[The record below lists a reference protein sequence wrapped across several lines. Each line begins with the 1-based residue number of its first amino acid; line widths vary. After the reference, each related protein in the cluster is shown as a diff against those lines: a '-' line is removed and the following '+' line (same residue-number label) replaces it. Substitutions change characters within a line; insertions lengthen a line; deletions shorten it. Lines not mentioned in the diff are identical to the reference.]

1 MTTTEQFDT
10 IIIGAGQAGLATGY
24 HLARQGQKFVI
35 LEGHD
40 QVGDVWRKRYD
51 SLRLY
56 TPSQYNGLP
65 GMPMPLP
72 RWSFPGRDDMAS
84 YLESYSS
91 AFDLPVRTG
100 ARVDGLAKAH
110 GRYIVSCGEQLLE
123 ADNVVIASG
132 GWQQP
137 KTPDFA
143 VELDPQICQLHSSA
157 YRNPDQL
164 QEGPVLIVGC
174 SHSGADLALELAET
188 HQVTLSGPVRGEIP
202 FDIEGRVAHLAVPLL
217 WFAANHVLTQRTPI
231 GRKMRAEVRSS
242 GGPLLRVKR
251 AHLEAAGVAR
261 FDAKT
266 VAVHDGK
273 PVLEDGQ
280 VLDVRNVIWC
290 TGFGKDT
297 TWMNFPVNGADGWP
311 AQQRGESPDHP
322 GLYFVGIPFQF
333 AFASMLVGGAG
344 RDAEEVARR
353 INRSMSRRRS
363 TPSASQDVNA
373 APVGR

>member
-231 GRKMRAEVRSS
+231 GRKMRAEVRQQWRSPPES
-242 GGPLLRVKR
+242 EARPPRGRRRGALRR
-251 AHLEAAGVAR
+251 
-261 FDAKT
+261 
-266 VAVHDGK
+266 
-273 PVLEDGQ
+273 EDRG
-280 VLDVRNVIWC
+280 R
-290 TGFGKDT
+290 
-297 TWMNFPVNGADGWP
+297 PGWQ
-311 AQQRGESPDHP
+311 A
-322 GLYFVGIPFQF
+322 
-333 AFASMLVGGAG
+333 GAG
-344 RDAEEVARR
+344 GRAGARCPQR
-353 INRSMSRRRS
+353 HLVHGVRQGHHVDELPGERS
-363 TPSASQDVNA
+363 
-373 APVGR
+373 

>member
-1 MTTTEQFDT
+1 MATTEQFDT

-24 HLARQGQKFVI
+24 HLARQGQNFVI
-35 LEGHD
+35 VEGHD
-40 QVGDVWRKRYD
+40 KVGDVWRDRYD

-84 YLESYSS
+84 YLETYAE

-100 ARVDGLAKAH
+100 TRVDGLAKAH
-110 GRYIVSCGEQLLE
+110 GRYIVSFGEQLLE
-123 ADNVVIASG
+123 ADHIVIASG

-137 KTPDFA
+137 KTP
-143 VELDPQICQLHSSA
+143 ELAAQLDAEICQLHSSA
-157 YRNPDQL
+157 YRNPGQL
-164 QEGPVLIVGC
+164 QKGPVLIVGC
-174 SHSGADLALELAET
+174 SHSGADLALELAAT
-188 HQVTLSGPVRGEIP
+188 HEVTLSGRVHGEVP
-202 FDIEGRVAHLAVPLL
+202 FDIEGRLAHLVLPVL

-231 GRKMRAEVRSS
+231 GRKMRAEVRQG
-242 GGPLLRVKR
+242 GGPLLRVKL

-261 FDAKT
+261 FDART
-266 VAVHDGK
+266 VAVQDGK

-297 TWMNFPVNGADGWP
+297 SWLDFPVNGADGWP

-322 GLYFVGIPFQF
+322 GLYFVGVPFQF

-344 RDAEEVARR
+344 RDGEEVAKR
-353 INRSMSRRRS
+353 IRRSMSSKRTS
-363 TPSASQDVNA
+363 SASQDVKA